1 MSTGLGADG
10 VTRSCSVNPA
20 VTQPI
25 GGQRLGELRV
35 RRPTQQFTYHYL
47 THTPVEIHFL
57 QLKDDGHS
65 LPTTFHNHITF
76 YEENHFQGRCYECST
91 DCADL
96 HSYFSRC
103 NSARV
108 ESGAWVLYEKPNYK
122 GYQYILS
129 PGEYTD
135 NQQWMGFNDSVKSC
149 RAIKNVYGNV
159 WKLRLYE
166 RPDFGGQMVEW
177 AEDCPSVYEAFKFR
191 EVYSCMV
198 THGAWAFYELPN
210 YRGRQYFLERGE
222 YPRHTDWSAA
232 TAAVGSFRRI
242 AEF

>member
-1 MSTGLGADG
+1 MSPPYRGQF
-10 VTRSCSVNPA
+10 RMRMYERENF
-20 VTQPI
+20 
-25 GGQRLGELRV
+25 GGQMHELM
-35 RRPTQQFTYHYL
+35 
-47 THTPVEIHFL
+47 
-57 QLKDDGHS
+57 DDCDS
-65 LPTTFHNHITF
+65 IQDR
-76 YEENHFQGRCYECST
+76 YRI
-91 DCADL
+91 
-96 HSYFSRC
+96 RC

-135 NQQWMGFNDSVKSC
+135 NQLWMGFNDSIKSC
-149 RAIKNVYGNV
+149 RAIKN
-159 WKLRLYE
+159 LRLYE

-222 YPRHTDWSAA
+222 YPRHTDWSA
-232 TAAVGSFRRI
+232 TSAAVGSFRRI
-242 AEF
+242 TEF